1 MPERSKESIIIF
13 AAAEPAA
20 TRDVTRRG
28 PMGAS
33 RLLGAKGVEIAVST
47 MQENISRFLDGLD
60 AIIGESPVEIG
71 EWRLD
76 EIEIHTQIDGKGN
89 IGISGILGAELAA
102 QGGIKFVLRKKV

>member
-1 MPERSKESIIIF
+1 MPERSKESIMIF

-20 TRDVTRRG
+20 TRDITRRG
-28 PMGAS
+28 
-33 RLLGAKGVEIAVST
+33 LLGAKGVEIAVST

-60 AIIGESPVEIG
+60 AIIGKSPVEIG